1 VLRFGSAKAKFTA
14 NATYRQI
21 LVVQAAQAVK
31 ADALKARQHL
41 AVVAT
46 KEAASA
52 AVNAEAATEKVE
64 MIAEVPVLR
73 VLVTAVAVAVVQA
86 AVALT
91 GQVAQVAA
99 VAVRVVTVQ
108 AVRERDNKLVRKSV
122 KSESPKEAATDG
134 LRNKMNE

>member
-1 VLRFGSAKAKFTA
+1 MLRFGYAKAKFTA

-31 ADALKARQHL
+31 ADALKAHRQ
-41 AVVAT
+41 ASAAVAT

-64 MIAEVPVLR
+64 MIAGDLVVR
-73 VLVTAVAVAVVQA
+73 VLVTAVAAAVRA

-91 GQVAQVAA
+91 GQVVRVA
-99 VAVRVVTVQ
+99 VEAVRVAIVQ
-108 AVRERDNKLVRKSV
+108 AVREKD
-122 KSESPKEAATDG
+122 
-134 LRNKMNE
+134 RNKTDLRFEI